1 MTVKLLLLKS
11 GEDVVADIQEMVLEE
26 KVVGYYLK
34 YPCRVKLVADMSQ
47 TEGSTK
53 VPSKIQL
60 QPWMPLS
67 SDKVIPLVSDWVVT
81 ITEPVNQLKTMYQ
94 DGVDQYEA
102 RESKSASSD
111 ESTDSVGTD

>member
-11 GEDVVADIQEMVLEE
+11 GEDIVADVQEMVLEE

-34 YPCRVKLVADMSQ
+34 YPCKAQLVADMSQ
-47 TEGSTK
+47 VEGKTQ

-60 QPWMPLS
+60 QPWIPLS
-67 SDKVIPLVSDWVVT
+67 SDKVIPVVSDWVIT
-81 ITEPVNQLKTMYQ
+81 ITEPVNQLRKMYQ

-102 RESKSASSD
+102 RQSESTSSD
-111 ESTDSVGTD
+111 EPTDSVGTD

>member
-11 GEDVVADIQEMVLEE
+11 GEDIVADVQEMIVDE

-34 YPCRVKLVADMSQ
+34 YPCRAKLVADMSQ
-47 TEGSTK
+47 SDGNNK

-60 QPWMPLS
+60 QPWIPLS
-67 SDKVIPLVSDWVVT
+67 SDKVVPLVSDWVIT

-102 RESKSASSD
+102 RESESASSN
-111 ESTDSVGTD
+111 ESTNSVSTD

>member
-11 GEDVVADIQEMVLEE
+11 GEDIVADIQEMIVDE

-34 YPCRVKLVADMSQ
+34 YPCRVKLVADMTQVDGNS
-47 TEGSTK
+47 K

-67 SDKVIPLVSDWVVT
+67 YDKVIPVVSDWVVT
-81 ITEPVNQLKTMYQ
+81 IAEPVNQLKKMYQ

-102 RESKSASSD
+102 RESESVNPD
-111 ESTDSVGTD
+111 ESTDSVSTD

>member
-11 GEDVVADIQEMVLEE
+11 GEDIVADIQEMIVDE

-34 YPCRVKLVADMSQ
+34 YPCRVKLVADMTQVDGNS
-47 TEGSTK
+47 K

-67 SDKVIPLVSDWVVT
+67 SDKVIPVVSDWVVT
-81 ITEPVNQLKTMYQ
+81 IAEPVNQLKKMYQ

-102 RESKSASSD
+102 RESESVSPD
-111 ESTDSVGTD
+111 ESTDSVSTD

>member
-11 GEDVVADIQEMVLEE
+11 GEDVVADIQEMVVDE

-34 YPCRVKLVADMSQ
+34 YPCRTQLVADMVH
-47 TEGSTK
+47 GPGNTK

-67 SDKVIPLVSDWVVT
+67 SDKVIPVVSDWVVT
-81 ITEPVNQLKTMYQ
+81 ITEPVNQLKKMYQ
-94 DGVDQYEA
+94 DGVDQYEV
-102 RESKSASSD
+102 RESESASSD
-111 ESTDSVGTD
+111 ESTDSVSTD

>member
-11 GEDVVADIQEMVLEE
+11 GEDIVADIQEMVVDE
-26 KVVGYYLK
+26 KVIGYYLR

-47 TEGSTK
+47 VDGNTK

-67 SDKVIPLVSDWVVT
+67 SDIVIPVVSDWVVT
-81 ITEPVNQLKTMYQ
+81 IAEPVNQLKTMYQ

-102 RESKSASSD
+102 RESQSASSD
-111 ESTDSVGTD
+111 ESTDSVSTD

>member
-11 GEDVVADIQEMVLEE
+11 GEDIVADIQEMIVDE

-34 YPCRVKLVADMSQ
+34 YPCRVKLVADMTQVDGNS
-47 TEGSTK
+47 K

-67 SDKVIPLVSDWVVT
+67 SDKVIPVVSDWVVT
-81 ITEPVNQLKTMYQ
+81 IAEPVNQLKKMYQ

-102 RESKSASSD
+102 RESESANPD
-111 ESTDSVGTD
+111 ESTDSVSTD